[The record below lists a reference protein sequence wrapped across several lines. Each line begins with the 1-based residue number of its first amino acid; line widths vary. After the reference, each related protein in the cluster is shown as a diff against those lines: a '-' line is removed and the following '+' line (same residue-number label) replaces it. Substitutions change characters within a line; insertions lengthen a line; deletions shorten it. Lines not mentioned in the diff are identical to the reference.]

1 MDDNEDNYGEDFENI
16 SDHDLG
22 FFIIFKVIK
31 LRLLEMSLIM
41 SLKILNR
48 VKITKI

>member
-22 FFIIFKVIK
+22 FIYSIK
-31 LRLLEMSLIM
+31 DF
-41 SLKILNR
+41 
-48 VKITKI
+48 